1 MLAHTKRACLLLLSM
16 PALAL
21 ANPIVVTTHSTGMTS
36 MVNADLK
43 EVPYDI
49 TITSTFDSTKVREFE
64 VPGAGAIDYRL
75 MSTEQIP
82 YVVELTIGGEKFR
95 YEGMGSG
102 SLFHVVP
109 DTAGM
114 LESYEHELR
123 IDYPGGAYARYSVTG
138 RGAAGS
144 FGAGGLLATRNI
156 EGSAGFTSSFD
167 KSTGGGGG
175 GINYTFGDGGPS
187 TFSLQVSPV
196 PEPASYALL
205 IGGML
210 VLGLRRKA
218 FGTHTFGVR
227 SDN

>member
-21 ANPIVVTTHSTGMTS
+21 ANPIVVTTHSTGMTE

-43 EVPYDI
+43 EVPYEI
-49 TITSTFDSTKVREFE
+49 TITSTFDLTQVREFD
-64 VPGAGAIDYRL
+64 VPEATGVDYRL
-75 MSTEQIP
+75 MSVGYIP
-82 YVVELTIGGEKFR
+82 YVIELTIGGEKFH

-102 SLFHVVP
+102 SLFHTVP
-109 DTAGM
+109 DAAGT
-114 LESYEHELR
+114 LESYEHEIR

-144 FGAGGLLATRNI
+144 FGEGGLLATRNI
-156 EGSAGFTSSFD
+156 DGGAALTSSFD

-175 GINYTFGDGGPS
+175 GINYSFGDGGPS